1 MVDFFENNFVAR
13 ALDFFLKSF
22 HFMSQILLNLV
33 VLYDWFLCLIL
44 ISISGGGNFFQ
55 ILVRYQS
62 WIVINN
68 VWKLIKIFISC
79 IVGEIV
85 KRFLCISISRIMS
98 LPLTYIAFKILFRSR
113 EYWWGYISF
122 LFHSSWI
129 NLLILISW
137 KIDLI
142 NFLRIINELLA
153 MKLLI
158 CISYYSRIVI
168 SIAIRVLDNWIIIDM
183 KIISLIT
190 LCLHLHS

>member
-1 MVDFFENNFVAR
+1 M
-13 ALDFFLKSF
+13 
-22 HFMSQILLNLV
+22 
-33 VLYDWFLCLIL
+33 
-44 ISISGGGNFFQ
+44 ISISCGRNFFQ

-62 WIVINN
+62 LLVINN
-68 VWKLIKIFISC
+68 VWKLIKILISS
-79 IVGEIV
+79 IVGEII

-98 LPLTYIAFKILFRSR
+98 LSLAHIAFKILFGSR
-113 EYWWGYISF
+113 EYWGCNISF
-122 LFHSSWI
+122 LFHSSRI
-129 NLLILISW
+129 NLLILIFR

-158 CISYYSRIVI
+158 CISCYSRIVI